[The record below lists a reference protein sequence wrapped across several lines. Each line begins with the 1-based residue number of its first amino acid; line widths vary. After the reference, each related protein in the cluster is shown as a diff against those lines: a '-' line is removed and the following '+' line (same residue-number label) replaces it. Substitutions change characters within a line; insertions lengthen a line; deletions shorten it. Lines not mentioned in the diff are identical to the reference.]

1 MRSMTIEITLELIL
15 AVVTAVITGFT
26 GWAAKKWHWS
36 TEDYIPFQ
44 NLAIG
49 IISAVLFVLT
59 GLQTNVISAF
69 IIGLGAAFGAG
80 GLYDLLK
87 NKEK

>member
-1 MRSMTIEITLELIL
+1 MTIEITLELIL
-15 AVVTAVITGFT
+15 TVVTAVITAFT
-26 GWAAKKWHWS
+26 GWAAKQWHWV
-36 TEDYIPFQ
+36 TEDIIPFQ

-49 IISAVLFVLT
+49 TISAVLFILT
-59 GLQTNVISAF
+59 GLQTNIISALL
-69 IIGLGAAFGAG
+69 IGLGAAFGAG

>member
-1 MRSMTIEITLELIL
+1 MTIEITLELIL
-15 AVVTAVITGFT
+15 AVVTAVITAFV

-49 IISAVLFVLT
+49 IISAVFICFNRLT
-59 GLQTNVISAF
+59 
-69 IIGLGAAFGAG
+69 
-80 GLYDLLK
+80 
-87 NKEK
+87 NKCNFSIPNRFRSCIWCRWSL